1 MGSAVITGQP
11 VTEVHSLMSAVLDGA
26 SLPRVRG
33 RSSDGLS
40 PIALNAAKAEKELDW
55 KPTVDLAEGTR
66 RTIRW
71 LCATLERESP
81 ALLGAGGRRSRA
93 PKGYWKWSPAG
104 L

>member
-1 MGSAVITGQP
+1 
-11 VTEVHSLMSAVLDGA
+11 MSAVLDGA
-26 SLPRVRG
+26 SLPSVRG

-40 PIALNAAKAEKELDW
+40 AIALNAAKAEKELDW
-55 KPTVDLAEGTR
+55 KPTVDLTEGTR

-93 PKGYWKWSPAG
+93 PKGYWKWSPAD